1 MISACSLREDIAAFE
16 DGDLTLIGERGV
28 TLSGGQKTRV
38 SLARA
43 VYQEADIYLLD
54 DPLSAVDIKVGRDIF
69 DNCVREFLSDKIVV
83 MVTHQIQYV
92 RLADEIVVMKEGTVV
107 CSGAYNDIV
116 ENEFCKEFL
125 IHLEKIEER
134 DLSQINRLRF
144 LNLDS
149 NFSNFSLECGEKE
162 NNKPLTLF
170 TTTQDYRPDTTSLS
184 TYVQYFCV
192 DYVLQYLC

>member
-1 MISACSLREDIAAFE
+1 M
-16 DGDLTLIGERGV
+16 
-28 TLSGGQKTRV
+28 
-38 SLARA
+38 
-43 VYQEADIYLLD
+43 
-54 DPLSAVDIKVGRDIF
+54 
-69 DNCVREFLSDKIVV
+69 
-83 MVTHQIQYV
+83 
-92 RLADEIVVMKEGTVV
+92 

-125 IHLEKIEER
+125 IHLEKTEAR

-162 NNKPLTLF
+162 NSKPLTLF

-184 TYVQYFCV
+184 TYVQYFWTGGLCATILML
-192 DYVLQYLC
+192 VLTGVSYISLFLSYWWMQSCNVFK